1 MKRGY
6 VKPATA
12 KLGSWGAA
20 LQQLRDQFR
29 GKPPGVGQPSEAS
42 SLVTPVRH
50 SQTPATAEV
59 TAPVPPVPADAAAT
73 GMPLSSIEGPAQFT
87 APLDP
92 IARREDVARRLRDIM
107 AAASPRVEERPKQ
120 VSDETANVIALAV
133 ERGVDILSRRPEPDM
148 RGYIVGIDL
157 GTSSVKCAYRQ
168 PYTAGDPVKSFSVP
182 PELRSFEHPCLWQT
196 VLWFDPES
204 KRFSLL
210 PAEQSVPIDGFKS
223 GLIRSDGRAWAS
235 ADVHVTKAE
244 AMVAFMAMMIAY
256 VIGHYDLTRPL
267 GARAADHILSM
278 NMGIPVAA
286 CDDQASIR
294 TYEKMLAAAHD
305 LASVAN
311 ELTLAD
317 VRTTYSNARPEKRA
331 GFEIIPELTAAI
343 AGYAASPTA
352 PDGAHILVDVGAS
365 TLDIVAFNLINRR
378 QISVFNASVELL
390 GAAALEEARSAGI
403 SDEDFKR
410 ACDHAF
416 EEVYGGARRPNRA
429 PTLFHPARRKRYVQ
443 LVTIGG
449 GCHSPLHQ
457 QFIAE
462 MNKAA
467 VLGDAP
473 VIAPSPPST
482 ITDAN
487 CDRTRLL
494 LAYGLTRDLPELLE
508 LRLPSQINDLPI
520 GAAAGPQM
528 ISKDDV

>member
-1 MKRGY
+1 
-6 VKPATA
+6 
-12 KLGSWGAA
+12 
-20 LQQLRDQFR
+20 
-29 GKPPGVGQPSEAS
+29 
-42 SLVTPVRH
+42 
-50 SQTPATAEV
+50 
-59 TAPVPPVPADAAAT
+59 
-73 GMPLSSIEGPAQFT
+73 
-87 APLDP
+87 
-92 IARREDVARRLRDIM
+92 M
-107 AAASPRVEERPKQ
+107 AAAAPRVEERPNR
-120 VSDETANVIALAV
+120 VSDETAHSIGRAIV
-133 ERGVDILSRRPEPDM
+133 RGAQILSDRPEPDM
-148 RGYIVGIDL
+148 RGYIVGFDL
-157 GTSSVKCAYRQ
+157 GTSSVKFAYRQ
-168 PYTAGDPVKSFSVP
+168 PYMAGDPVRSSPVV

-196 VLWFDPES
+196 VLWFEPES

-210 PAEQSVPIDGFKS
+210 PTQQSIPIDGFKS
-223 GLIRSDGRAWAS
+223 GLIRSDGKAWAS
-235 ADVHVTKAE
+235 AGVHVSKAE
-244 AMVAFMAMMIAY
+244 AMVAYMAMMIAY
-256 VIGHYDLTRPL
+256 MIGNYDLTRPL
-267 GARAADHILSM
+267 GARAADHFLSI

-294 TYEKMLAAAHD
+294 TYEKMLSAAHD
-305 LASVAN
+305 LTSVAH

-317 VRTTYSNARPEKRA
+317 VRTTYSNARAEKRA

-343 AGYAASPTA
+343 AGYAANPTA

-365 TLDIVAFNLINRR
+365 TLDIVAFNLINRAK
-378 QISVFNASVELL
+378 ISVFNASVELL
-390 GAAALEEARSAGI
+390 GAAALEEARSTGI
-403 SDEDFKR
+403 SDDDFKR

-457 QFIAE
+457 RFIAE

-473 VIAPSPPST
+473 AIAPSPPPT

-508 LRLPSQINDLPI
+508 LRLPSQIDDLPI
-520 GAAAGPQM
+520 RAAAGPQM